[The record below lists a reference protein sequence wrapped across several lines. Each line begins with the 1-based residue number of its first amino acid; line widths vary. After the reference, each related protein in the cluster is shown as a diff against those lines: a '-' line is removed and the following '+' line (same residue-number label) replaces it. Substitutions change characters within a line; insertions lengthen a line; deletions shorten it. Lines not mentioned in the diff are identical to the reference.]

1 VSIAPT
7 TIDAAY
13 TRCEEITRREA
24 KNFAYGIRL
33 LPPDK
38 RRAMSAIYALARRI
52 DDIGDGDA
60 PSEVKLAD
68 LATVR
73 QRVASMRESA
83 GEPEE
88 GQPDR
93 GEPVYVAL
101 ADAAHRFPIPLAA
114 FDDLVD
120 GCSLDAAG
128 TTYETYDQLVDYCRK
143 VAGSVGR
150 LSLGV
155 FGTTAAPRPNPS
167 TTGTA
172 SAVELADD
180 LGVALQLTNILRDIV
195 EDRGMGRVYLPA
207 EDVERF
213 GCAPDVTGPRD
224 AVGALVRFETERA
237 RGWFARGLQ
246 LLPLLDHRSRA
257 CVGAMAGIYRR
268 LLVRIEADPT
278 AVLDRRVSL
287 PTWEKAWVAARSLAG
302 GRA

>member
-1 VSIAPT
+1 VSALPT

-52 DDIGDGDA
+52 DDIGDGGA

-73 QRVASMRESA
+73 HRIASIRESQSQSDD
-83 GEPEE
+83 GS
-88 GQPDR
+88 GS
-93 GEPVYVAL
+93 EPVYVAL
-101 ADAAHRFPIPLAA
+101 ADAARRFPIPLTA

-128 TTYETYDQLVDYCRK
+128 TTFETYDQLVDYCRK

-155 FGTTAAPRPNPS
+155 FGTTAA
-167 TTGTA
+167 TA
-172 SAVELADD
+172 SGAGDAVELADD
-180 LGVALQLTNILRDIV
+180 LGVALQLTNILRDVV

-224 AVGALVRFETERA
+224 AVGALVRFEAERA
-237 RGWFARGLQ
+237 RGWFARGFR

-268 LLVRIEADPT
+268 LLVRIDADPT

-287 PTWEKAWVAARSLAG
+287 PAWEKAWVAARSLAG

>member
-1 VSIAPT
+1 VTAATT

-33 LPPDK
+33 LPPEK

-60 PSEVKLAD
+60 PSSVKLAD
-68 LATVR
+68 LAAVR
-73 QRVASMRESA
+73 QRIASIREDADTDATSDWGDA
-83 GEPEE
+83 
-88 GQPDR
+88 
-93 GEPVYVAL
+93 VYVAL
-101 ADAAHRFPIPLAA
+101 ADAARHFPIPLGA
-114 FDDLVD
+114 FDELVD
-120 GCSLDAAG
+120 GCSLDASGA
-128 TTYETYDQLVDYCRK
+128 TYETYDQLVGYCRK

-155 FGTTAAPRPNPS
+155 FGTVAAPSADIAP
-167 TTGTA
+167 
-172 SAVELADD
+172 AVELADD
-180 LGVALQLTNILRDIV
+180 LGVALQLTNILRDVV

-207 EDVERF
+207 EDIARF
-213 GCAPDVTGPRD
+213 GCASDLTGPRD
-224 AVGALVRFETERA
+224 AVGALVRFEAERA

-268 LLVRIEADPT
+268 LLVRIDADPT

-287 PTWEKAWVAARSLAG
+287 PTWEKAWVAARSLTGA
-302 GRA
+302 RA